1 MKQAVI
7 FDVDGVILNSEV
19 FYQQRRKQ
27 FFQTKGITLSEE
39 DNQAFIGSNP
49 KAMMRHLFPNDPNMQ
64 EKMREEYLTFSKGL
78 VYDTRELLNPD
89 VNVVLPQ
96 LQAKG
101 IRLAIASSGSPE
113 GIHKMLVANDLLN
126 YFELVVSGEMFEES
140 KPNPQIYRYTID
152 QLGLKEEACL
162 VVEDSTL
169 GIRAAKA
176 AGLEVLAL
184 VQRDYEVDQQL
195 ADARIQSLNDVLE
208 YL

>member
-113 GIHKMLVANDLLN
+113 GIHKMLVANDLLD

-195 ADARIQSLNDVLE
+195 ADARIQSLNDC
-208 YL
+208 